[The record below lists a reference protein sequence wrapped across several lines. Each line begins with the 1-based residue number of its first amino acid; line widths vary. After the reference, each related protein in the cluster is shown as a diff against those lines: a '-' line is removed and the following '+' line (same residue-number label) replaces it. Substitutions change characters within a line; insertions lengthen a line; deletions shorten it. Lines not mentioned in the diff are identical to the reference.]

1 MLLCINIDYSESRAT
16 KGIFFSTRL
25 IKNFM
30 EKVVFLTAPV
40 LCDGSYFFLPDYL
53 TTGFTAESDM
63 IPHSFSDAI

>member
-1 MLLCINIDYSESRAT
+1 
-16 KGIFFSTRL
+16 
-25 IKNFM
+25 M